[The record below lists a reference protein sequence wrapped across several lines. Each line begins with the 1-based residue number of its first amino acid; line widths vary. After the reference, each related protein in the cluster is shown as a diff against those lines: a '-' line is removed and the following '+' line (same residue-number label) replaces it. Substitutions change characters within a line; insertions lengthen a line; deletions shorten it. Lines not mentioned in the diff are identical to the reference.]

1 MQETHVRSL
10 GWEDPLE
17 GEMAISS
24 SILAWKKI
32 IINLN
37 LEKVSASEE
46 KYQVGKKLCS
56 GFSYNDMEK
65 PEQSFWPSQY

>member
-1 MQETHVRSL
+1 
-10 GWEDPLE
+10 
-17 GEMAISS
+17 MAISS

-37 LEKVSASEE
+37 LKKVSASEE